1 MTLAELQAQRER
13 ILAEMGAPDLQFEA
27 RGVKRRPQPE
37 LDAALAKIDSEIAR
51 LQSSAPR
58 QFTIHNSRELE

>member
-13 ILAEMGAPDLQFEA
+13 ILAEMGAPDLQFAE

-37 LDAALAKIDSEIAR
+37 LDAALARLDLEIATA
-51 LQSSAPR
+51 QSPQSR
-58 QFTIHNSRELE
+58 QFVIQTSRGI